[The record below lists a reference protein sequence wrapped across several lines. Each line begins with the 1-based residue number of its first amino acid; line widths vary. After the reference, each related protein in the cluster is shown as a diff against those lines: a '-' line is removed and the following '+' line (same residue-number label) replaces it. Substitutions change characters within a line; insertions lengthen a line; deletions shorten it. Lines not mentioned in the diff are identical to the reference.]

1 MLKLNRKGYITIEV
15 ILSSVLAFAVA
26 FFLIDITVKLV
37 NKTDDAYLDTVL
49 MTDKALIIKNIK
61 ECIENDI
68 KANGRI
74 EDFYLYEKELEI
86 FFNDGGSSKLK
97 IEVNDNKT
105 NIIYESRDNPLNK
118 YEKEL
123 NSNLKDLSIIYGK
136 EDYYAYITIKAINI
150 FSDKNNNINIPI
162 YNG

>member
-15 ILSSVLAFAVA
+15 ILSSVLAFAIA
-26 FFLIDITVKLV
+26 FFLIDITAKLV

>member
-26 FFLIDITVKLV
+26 FFLIDITAKLV

>member
-68 KANGRI
+68 KENGSI